1 MKKIKLIKITLLI
14 IVLAEEI
21 RSVKGKP
28 KYDYDS
34 INGIQLR
41 KGLST
46 TDPSQKYVRN
56 TDAEKLINIASNFQR
71 TF

>member
-1 MKKIKLIKITLLI
+1 MNKGKLIKITLLI

-34 INGIQLR
+34 INGKRLRTGPNHIQLSEDDI
-41 KGLST
+41 KINHV
-46 TDPSQKYVRN
+46 PVRN
-56 TDAEKLINIASNFQR
+56 LL
-71 TF
+71 